1 LFSHT
6 TGGAF
11 AFAIGAKLTAA
22 AILGELIFGTCI
34 IIKIA
39 AFHDLVINA
48 RKELG
53 PIALIVAALVNAAVF
68 YAVDTRFTYAAGIA
82 AAVVATF
89 FSIAATFT
97 DI

>member
-1 LFSHT
+1 LP
-6 TGGAF
+6 
-11 AFAIGAKLTAA
+11 IGAKLTAA
-22 AILGELIFGTCI
+22 ATLGELKFGTCI
-34 IIKIA
+34 VIKIA
-39 AFHDLVINA
+39 TFHDLVINA

-53 PIALIVAALVNAAVF
+53 PIALIIAALVNAAVF
-68 YAVDTRFTYAAGIA
+68 YAVETRFTFAAVPA

>member
-1 LFSHT
+1 LFTHT
-6 TGGAF
+6 TGGAL
-11 AFAIGAKLTAA
+11 ALPISAKFSAA
-22 AILGELIFGTCI
+22 ATLGESKLGTCI
-34 IIKIA
+34 VIKIA

-53 PIALIVAALVNAAVF
+53 PIALIFAVLPAAAVF
-68 YAVDTRFTYAAGIA
+68 YAARTRFTYAAGTA